1 MEAKKAI
8 YPIAVMT
15 RALGVTRQ
23 GYYQWRA
30 HWKARHERVLARGE
44 FDRVVA
50 CAFEDYQHTHGA
62 ARLVAVLARMGV
74 RADKKTIAASLA
86 RQGLEAVSSAHSTA
100 M

>member
-8 YPIAVMT
+8 YPIAVMA
-15 RALGVTRQ
+15 RVLGVTCQ

-62 ARLVAVLARMGV
+62 ARLVLCLPGWECV
-74 RADKKTIAASLA
+74 RIRKPLPRPWPVK
-86 RQGLEAVSSAHSTA
+86 V
-100 M
+100 